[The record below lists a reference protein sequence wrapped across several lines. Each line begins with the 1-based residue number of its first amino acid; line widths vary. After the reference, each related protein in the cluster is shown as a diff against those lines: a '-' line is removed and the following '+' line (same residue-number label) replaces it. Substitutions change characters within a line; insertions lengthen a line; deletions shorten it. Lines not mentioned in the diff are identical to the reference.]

1 MVAKLYVHTP
11 SVDLYPGLQ
20 PALVLQTTKAWVEA
34 RVQILAG

>member
-11 SVDLYPGLQ
+11 SLDLYHGFQ
-20 PALVLQTTKAWVEA
+20 PALVLQTTKAGVDA